1 MYWFSLLVF
10 WFSSYIITK
19 NFKYFPIFSKICF
32 FLTFRTFIPGIIS
45 CHCCCRRLY
54 SHHPHSHL
62 DYIVRS
68 SSRKMLLWKCRQQQ
82 ETTFGHR
89 EVSFI
94 THFYDSFYFVVFWI
108 TEKGDFKIVKYIMSS
123 LTFTTV
129 TRQMLNLLIV
139 VT

>member
-1 MYWFSLLVF
+1 MCIINQLVIIIIHLQCKSAIFIKLLEI
-10 WFSSYIITK
+10 SYFYFRASIT
-19 NFKYFPIFSKICF
+19 
-32 FLTFRTFIPGIIS
+32 RIIS
-45 CHCCCRRLY
+45 CNCSCRRLY
-54 SHHPHSHL
+54 SHNPNTHL
-62 DYIVRS
+62 DYTIRS
-68 SSRKMLLWKCRQQQ
+68 SRRKMLLWKCRQQQ

-94 THFYDSFYFVVFWI
+94 LLFMTHFCLVVFGI